1 MAAQSE
7 AASIKVS
14 PFSMRRLR
22 AVLYSTSGR
31 LASWSFLLPGQVHM
45 GTERDPWR
53 SLRNRGSRGPAGG
66 NPINELPILDNGDGV
81 NKHKLNSLG
90 VLQRLF
96 IRGFVDDA
104 IRVEHSDVRVRP
116 HANSSFVLKDRR
128 TFLQPLRRHQRH
140 LL

>member
-53 SLRNRGSRGPAGG
+53 SLRNRGARGPAGG
-66 NPINELPILDNGDGV
+66 KPIHGLPILDNGNAV
-81 NKHKLNSLG
+81 NKHQLNSLG
-90 VLQRLF
+90 VRQRLF
-96 IRGFVDDA
+96 IRRDVVDA
-104 IRVEHSDVRVRP
+104 HRVAH
-116 HANSSFVLKDRR
+116 
-128 TFLQPLRRHQRH
+128 
-140 LL
+140 

>member
-45 GTERDPWR
+45 DTERDPWR

-66 NPINELPILDNGDGV
+66 NPINELTILDNGNAV
-81 NKHKLNSLG
+81 NKHKRNSLG
-90 VLQRLF
+90 ALQRLF
-96 IRGFVDDA
+96 IHAVVDDR
-104 IRVEHSDVRVRP
+104 IRLENSDFPVLP
-116 HANSSFVLKDRR
+116 HA
-128 TFLQPLRRHQRH
+128 
-140 LL
+140 